1 MKTFAIGSP
10 CSPEVAD
17 FYDRG
22 VPYQVTG
29 LLRSSAIR
37 SVFPLPPARL
47 SRIAVNDDALIQ
59 TFVSRQS
66 VQNYVN

>member
-29 LLRSSAIR
+29 LLRSGDSR
-37 SVFPLPPARL
+37 PVFPLSPTRL
-47 SRIAVNDDALIQ
+47 GRIAINDDALVQ